1 MTGPFRRC
9 PGPAVT
15 TCCAVCGALTLT
27 WPTAT
32 GSAMENNTNME
43 DVYGLDIPRTL
54 EGLRFAG
61 DWLITDVETFCGL
74 LSQRRHP

>member
-1 MTGPFRRC
+1 
-9 PGPAVT
+9 
-15 TCCAVCGALTLT
+15 
-27 WPTAT
+27 
-32 GSAMENNTNME
+32 MENNTNME